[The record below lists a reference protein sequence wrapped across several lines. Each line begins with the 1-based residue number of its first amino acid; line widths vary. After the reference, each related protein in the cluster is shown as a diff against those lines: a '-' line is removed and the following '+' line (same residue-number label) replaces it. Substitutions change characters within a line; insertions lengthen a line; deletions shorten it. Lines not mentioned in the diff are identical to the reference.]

1 MPKLQNRENQ
11 SFPTDSNIMVS
22 PVASGTGRRLLSTN
36 GSNLV
41 HCCSLPRFDVG
52 LSRELSPLRG
62 KAKPFFVIG
71 AECFIG
77 HSATNVG
84 LLAIMGR

>member
-1 MPKLQNRENQ
+1 MHDPRALAAWLTAAKGQ
-11 SFPTDSNIMVS
+11 SELIV
-22 PVASGTGRRLLSTN
+22 VRCRRVRLN
-36 GSNLV
+36 
-41 HCCSLPRFDVG
+41 VG

-62 KAKPFFVIG
+62 KAKPFFIVG

-84 LLAIMGR
+84 LLAIMGGQRVGTDWDSG